1 MRLFQYLLKSSPG
14 TFALAIAAGVVSG
27 GTGAA
32 FIAIV
37 NLALKRSSD
46 TRLGLLWVYIALCLA
61 TVTTRI
67 LAQVLLYRLSQ
78 GVIYDLR
85 RRLVDGILGAP
96 LRGVEQT
103 GTAKL
108 YSALTDDVVVIG
120 NALPGLPAISSSAA
134 FVVVAIVYLATV
146 SPVVALSTVI
156 TTAIGVT
163 FYRLFAVY
171 GLRNMTAARED
182 QDRLFEH
189 FRAVTEGLKE
199 LKLNRRRRQVLAGD
213 QLNGVA
219 ESYRRRSVLGLS
231 IFEGAAGSGQATIF
245 AFIGVVL
252 FVLAVTFA
260 ISQQTLAACVL
271 VLLFTVASIQGVLVW
286 LPVLGRATV
295 ALGKIEERL
304 AFLESQ
310 EPDNLPDADRGFQD
324 WQRIQFRDVSH
335 VYPGPAGEV
344 FVLGPLDVEFR
355 RGEVLFVVGG
365 NGSGKTTL
373 AKVVTGLYLPE
384 GGSVWVDDT
393 QVTADNRETYRQ
405 LFSAVFTDFFVFDSL
420 LGLPPEDRAAK
431 AQHYL
436 ARLQLDHKVSIVGD
450 SFSTTSLS
458 QGQRKR
464 LALLAAYLED
474 RSFYVFDEWAADQDP
489 LFKQFFYEELLAE
502 LKARGKA
509 VMVISHDDRYFHV
522 ADRLIRLDYGQ
533 IRQEGILSGQTVAG
547 PPAGQP

>member
-1 MRLFQYLLKSSPG
+1 MRLFQYLLKSSPF
-14 TFALAIAAGVVSG
+14 TFALAITAGVVSG

-37 NLALKRSSD
+37 NLALKRGTD
-46 TRLGLLWVYIALCLA
+46 TRIGLLGAYIALCLA

-67 LAQVLLYRLSQ
+67 LAQALLYRLSQ
-78 GVIYDLR
+78 GVIVDLR

-96 LRGVEQT
+96 LRGVERI
-103 GTAKL
+103 GTPKL

-120 NALPGLPAISSSAA
+120 NALPGLPAICSSAA

-146 SPVVALSTVI
+146 SPVVAISTII

-171 GLRNMTAARED
+171 GLRNMAAARED

-189 FRAVTEGLKE
+189 FRAVTDGLKE
-199 LKLNRRRRQVLAGD
+199 LKLNRHRRQVLAGE
-213 QLNGVA
+213 QLDGVA

-252 FVLAVTFA
+252 FALSVAFA

-286 LPVLGRATV
+286 LPVLGKATV
-295 ALGKIEERL
+295 ALGTIEERL
-304 AFLESQ
+304 AFLEAQ
-310 EPDNLPDADRGFQD
+310 EQDDRSGADRGFED
-324 WQRIQFRDVSH
+324 WQRIRFDGVSH
-335 VYPGPAGEV
+335 VYPGPAGEE
-344 FVLGPLDVEFR
+344 FVLGPLDLEFR

-384 GGSVWVDDT
+384 RGSMSVDDT
-393 QVTADNRETYRQ
+393 PVDEHNREAYRQ

-431 AQHYL
+431 ARHYL

-450 SFSTTSLS
+450 TFSTTSLS

-509 VMVISHDDRYFHV
+509 VMVISHDDRYFHA

-533 IRQEGILSGQTVAG
+533 IRQEEILSGQTVAG
-547 PPAGQP
+547 PAAGQP